1 MDLWNTKKL
10 SERKFWFLKDASA
23 EQLTDI
29 DMFSTDITLD
39 DIERGEQVSIN
50 WESSSGV
57 FYCKRNMM
65 ESICCFE
72 FLMLYM

>member
-1 MDLWNTKKL
+1 
-10 SERKFWFLKDASA
+10 
-23 EQLTDI
+23 
-29 DMFSTDITLD
+29 MFSTDIALD
-39 DIERGEQVSIN
+39 EIERGEQVSIN

>member
-1 MDLWNTKKL
+1 
-10 SERKFWFLKDASA
+10 
-23 EQLTDI
+23 
-29 DMFSTDITLD
+29 MFSTDIALD
-39 DIERGEQVSIN
+39 EIERGEQVSIN

-72 FLMLYM
+72 FLIIYICESDKCKMHIRYCFRYYLIKK